1 MDYTC
6 NKLGIKAGEITPDGM
21 FSVVGVEC
29 LGACG
34 YGPMLQLG
42 DFYHEHMTPEK
53 IDALIESCREEKVA
67 LHA

>member
-1 MDYTC
+1 
-6 NKLGIKAGEITPDGM
+6 M

-42 DFYHEHMTPEK
+42 DNYHENLTEQK
-53 IDALIESCREEKVA
+53 IDALIEDCKQGKVN
-67 LHA
+67 LY